1 MVLPLNLA
9 MTPSEVGSSVTFP
22 NRIAWMACRFSDTSE
37 GLTDLP
43 QQLPEGAMLI
53 LDDSQSCAGHD
64 PELIA
69 QQLTDTVAQ
78 CGCESVLLDFQRP
91 YDENTAAMA
100 KAILS
105 ALPCP
110 VAVTEH
116 YAKDLTCPVFL
127 APCPLHM
134 TLQQYLQPWKDREI
148 WMEAALCQER
158 AIVTKTGTSFIPLEV
173 APEYTDGFYNE
184 ALCCRYRTAVSD
196 DRIAFT
202 LFDTVETLRDK
213 MARAME
219 LGVSRFVG
227 IYQELASL

>member
-9 MTPSEVGSSVTFP
+9 MTPAEVQSATAFP
-22 NRIAWMACRFSDTSE
+22 DRIAWMACRFSDTSE

-43 QQLPEGAMLI
+43 QQLPEGSMLI
-53 LDDSQSCAGHD
+53 LDDCQSCIGHD
-64 PELIA
+64 PELIV

-116 YAKDLTCPVFL
+116 YAKDLNCPVFL

-134 TLQQYLQPWKDREI
+134 KLEQYLQPWKDREI

-158 AIVTKTGTSFIPLEV
+158 ITVTESGTSFTPFED

-202 LFDTVETLRDK
+202 LFDTLESLPEK